1 MIRVICGMAG
11 SGKTT
16 YVLNN
21 KKEEDIIL
29 DLDCFKACFKN
40 NIMISTLKEL
50 QINCMNFFL
59 NRNIDIWYI
68 TCYPSNLELASFPHN
83 TEFFFFFTNYD
94 KCCQNIRKR
103 DRKKPIS
110 AQEQLIYF
118 NKKIQ
123 EKYMTSNIDFHILEV
138 FESEERW

>member
-1 MIRVICGMAG
+1 MAG

-16 YVLNN
+16 YVLKN

-29 DLDCFKACFKN
+29 DLDYFKVCFQN
-40 NIMISTLKEL
+40 DIMISTLKEL
-50 QINCMNFFL
+50 QVNCMNFFL
-59 NRNIDIWYI
+59 NKNIDIWYI
-68 TCYPSNLELASFPHN
+68 TCYPNNLELASFPN
-83 TEFFFFFTNYD
+83 DTEFFWINTDYN

-103 DRKKPIS
+103 DGKKSIS
-110 AQEQLIYF
+110 AQEQLIHF

-138 FESEERW
+138 FESKERW